1 LGFNPSV
8 DGKGDVMAKYIICG
22 KNNLSGQ
29 IEVPGNKNSAL
40 PILAATLL
48 TKEDCILENVPVI
61 SDVLVMCQI
70 LQDLGVQING
80 VGTHKL
86 VINTKNVNN
95 GVLNDELV
103 GRLRAS
109 VLLLGPL
116 LARFGEAKMRHP
128 GGCIIGRRAVG
139 THFDALETLG
149 AKTITTDTHYESKL
163 DKPAPGYIFLDEASV
178 TATENVLMLASL
190 MPGTTTIQDAACE
203 PHIVDLAKFLKSMG
217 AHITGEGTNKI
228 TIDGVGKLSGGKIR
242 IGADFMDASSFAV
255 IAAVTQSKLDICGVK
270 QEDLEIILLYLSRMG
285 LKFNFTGDRLTV
297 FPSKIISPK
306 GKIQTRPWPGFPTD
320 VMSPFVVLAT
330 QAEGTTLCH
339 DWMYESR
346 MFFVDKLIAMG
357 ANITICDPHR
367 VLVCGPTPLRG
378 KVMDSPDIRAGMALI
393 CAALCAE
400 GESIINNAEMVERGY
415 ENIEQR
421 LKQIGANIRRL
432 E

>member
-228 TIDGVGKLSGGKIR
+228 TIDAVGK
-242 IGADFMDASSFAV
+242 
-255 IAAVTQSKLDICGVK
+255 
-270 QEDLEIILLYLSRMG
+270 
-285 LKFNFTGDRLTV
+285 
-297 FPSKIISPK
+297 
-306 GKIQTRPWPGFPTD
+306 
-320 VMSPFVVLAT
+320 
-330 QAEGTTLCH
+330 
-339 DWMYESR
+339 
-346 MFFVDKLIAMG
+346 
-357 ANITICDPHR
+357 
-367 VLVCGPTPLRG
+367 
-378 KVMDSPDIRAGMALI
+378 
-393 CAALCAE
+393 
-400 GESIINNAEMVERGY
+400 
-415 ENIEQR
+415 
-421 LKQIGANIRRL
+421 
-432 E
+432 

>member
-1 LGFNPSV
+1 
-8 DGKGDVMAKYIICG
+8 MAKYIICG